1 MLEKKLGILKIAIT
15 KQISF
20 YNNTIITVKKIC
32 KKSSTRVHHGSS
44 TTTTNRSYKVQCQS
58 SPKVSHLAESR
69 DELRLGP
76 SRPLEGVIRCSA
88 NYIPLSPISFLERA
102 AEVYRE
108 RTSVIYGSIKYT
120 WEETYHRCIKLAY
133 ALSHLGISR
142 GDVVSI
148 FSRFVYAISNNTY
161 MSIQENH

>member
-32 KKSSTRVHHGSS
+32 KKSSTRVHHGPS
-44 TTTTNRSYKVQCQS
+44 TTTNRSCKVQCQS
-58 SPKVSHLAESR
+58 SPKVPHSVESR

-120 WEETYHRCIKLAY
+120 WEETHRRCIKLAY

-148 FSRFVYAISNNTY
+148 FSRFVYALSNNTY
-161 MSIQENH
+161 MSIQENY